1 MKEEQMTKSKKTVYI
16 PTVGIAEISD
26 YTPSAEEAQ
35 KFIEF
40 ENQAE
45 KDIASKKQSVNVHF
59 RWSEIEVKRAK
70 LIAEK
75 LGMPY
80 QTYLK
85 STLQQAMDR
94 DEKKLM

>member
-1 MKEEQMTKSKKTVYI
+1 MKEVQMTKSKNTVYI

-26 YTPSAEEAQ
+26 YTPNIQEEQ
-35 KFIEF
+35 TFLEF
-40 ENQAE
+40 EKQAE
-45 KDIASKKQSVNVHF
+45 KDIASKKQSANVHF

-85 STLQQAMDR
+85 STLKQAMDR